1 MIDDP
6 VTRFWAAPDEAL
18 FSIPIIAQVLG
29 CSVAKLERD
38 RWQGRGLK
46 LIKIDGMVRARK
58 ADVLQRIKECEGVA
72 A

>member
-1 MIDDP
+1 MIEDDP
-6 VTRFWAAPDEAL
+6 VKRFWAAPDEAL
-18 FSIPIIAQVLG
+18 FAIPVIAQVLG

-46 LIKIDGMVRARK
+46 LIKIDGLVRARK
-58 ADVLQRIKECEGVA
+58 GDVLRRIAECEA